1 MPSKPAK
8 SFGYFDMQIFI
19 GQIHSPSS
27 RDRGDFDYLVAK
39 TTEAEVITTV
49 KLEHVLRIVDS
60 GLKMEEELDA
70 LKALL
75 NVNSKDD
82 MIAWFKNHY
91 SYFSFNIHLV
101 TVNA

>member
-1 MPSKPAK
+1 
-8 SFGYFDMQIFI
+8 MQIFI

-27 RDRGDFDYLVAK
+27 LDRDDFDYLVAK
-39 TTEAEVITTV
+39 TTEAEVITTI
-49 KLEHVLRIVDS
+49 KLEYVQRIVDT
-60 GLKMEEELDA
+60 GLETEEELDSM
-70 LKALL
+70 KALL

-82 MIAWFKNHY
+82 MIAWFDNNY

>member
-8 SFGYFDMQIFI
+8 LFGYFDMQIFI
-19 GQIHSPSS
+19 GQIHSPNSDD
-27 RDRGDFDYLVAK
+27 RDDFDYLVAK

-49 KLEHVLRIVDS
+49 KLEYVQRIVDI
-60 GLKMEEELDA
+60 GLETEDELDS

-82 MIAWFKNHY
+82 MIAWFDNY
-91 SYFSFNIHLV
+91 NYFSFNIQLV
-101 TVNA
+101 TVND

>member
-1 MPSKPAK
+1 
-8 SFGYFDMQIFI
+8 MQIFI
-19 GQIHSPSS
+19 GQIHNPNSFA
-27 RDRGDFDYLVAK
+27 RNNFDYLVAK

-49 KLEHVLRIVDS
+49 KLDMVRRIVDTW
-60 GLKMEEELDA
+60 LEMEEELDS

-82 MIAWFKNHY
+82 MIAWFENHY

-101 TVNA
+101 TVND

>member
-1 MPSKPAK
+1 MKL
-8 SFGYFDMQIFI
+8 FI
-19 GQIHSPSS
+19 GQIHSPNSPD
-27 RDRGDFDYLVAK
+27 RDDFDYLVTK
-39 TTEAEVITTV
+39 TSEAEVITTV
-49 KLEHVLRIVDS
+49 KIYMVHQLVDGGLEED
-60 GLKMEEELDA
+60 KDELNS

-82 MIAWFKNHY
+82 MIEWFESNY

>member
-1 MPSKPAK
+1 
-8 SFGYFDMQIFI
+8 MQIFI

-27 RDRGDFDYLVAK
+27 RDRDDFDYLVVM
-39 TTEAEVITTV
+39 TTEAEVITTI
-49 KLEHVLRIVDS
+49 KLEYVQRVVDS
-60 GLKMEEELDA
+60 GLETEDELNS

-82 MIAWFKNHY
+82 MIAWFENNY

-101 TVNA
+101 TVND

>member
-1 MPSKPAK
+1 
-8 SFGYFDMQIFI
+8 MQIFI
-19 GQIHSPSS
+19 GQVHSPGSL
-27 RDRGDFDYLVAK
+27 DPEDFDYLVAK
-39 TTEAEVITTV
+39 TTEAEVITTI
-49 KLEHVLRIVDS
+49 KLEYVQRIVDT
-60 GLKMEEELDA
+60 GLETEDELNS

-82 MIAWFKNHY
+82 MIAWFENHY

>member
-1 MPSKPAK
+1 MKL
-8 SFGYFDMQIFI
+8 FI
-19 GQIHSPSS
+19 GRIHSPNS
-27 RDRGDFDYLVAK
+27 DDLDDFDYLVAK
-39 TTEAEVITTV
+39 TTEAEVITTI
-49 KLEHVLRIVDS
+49 KLECVQRIVDT
-60 GLKMEEELDA
+60 GLETEDELNS

-82 MIAWFKNHY
+82 MIAWFENHY

>member
-1 MPSKPAK
+1 MKL
-8 SFGYFDMQIFI
+8 FI
-19 GQIHSPSS
+19 GQLHTPDSLD
-27 RDRGDFDYLVAK
+27 RDDFDYLVTK
-39 TTEAEVITTV
+39 TSEAEVITTV
-49 KLEHVLRIVDS
+49 KLDMVQRIVDTR
-60 GLKMEEELDA
+60 LETEEEPNS

-82 MIAWFKNHY
+82 MIAWFENHY

>member
-8 SFGYFDMQIFI
+8 SLGYFDMQIFI

-27 RDRGDFDYLVAK
+27 RDFDYLVAK

-49 KLEHVLRIVDS
+49 KLECVQRIVDNE
-60 GLKMEEELDA
+60 LETEEELNS

-82 MIAWFKNHY
+82 MIAWFDNHY
-91 SYFSFNIHLV
+91 SYFSFNIHMV
-101 TVNA
+101 TVND

>member
-1 MPSKPAK
+1 
-8 SFGYFDMQIFI
+8 MQIFI
-19 GQIHSPSS
+19 GQVHTPSS
-27 RDRGDFDYLVAK
+27 RDRDDFDYLVAK

-49 KLEHVLRIVDS
+49 KLEYVQRIVDT
-60 GLKMEEELDA
+60 GLETEDELNS

-82 MIAWFKNHY
+82 MIAWFDSHY
-91 SYFSFNIHLV
+91 SYFSFNIQLV

>member
-1 MPSKPAK
+1 MKL
-8 SFGYFDMQIFI
+8 FI
-19 GQIHSPSS
+19 GQLHTPSS
-27 RDRGDFDYLVAK
+27 VDLDDFDYLVAK

-49 KLEHVLRIVDS
+49 KLDMVQRIIDT
-60 GLKMEEELDA
+60 GLETEEELDS

-82 MIAWFKNHY
+82 MIAWFENHY

-101 TVNA
+101 TVND

>member
-1 MPSKPAK
+1 
-8 SFGYFDMQIFI
+8 MQIFI

-27 RDRGDFDYLVAK
+27 RDRDDFDYLVAK

-49 KLEHVLRIVDS
+49 KLEYVQRVVGS
-60 GLKMEEELDA
+60 GLKMEEELNA

-82 MIAWFKNHY
+82 MIAWFENHY

-101 TVNA
+101 TVND

>member
-8 SFGYFDMQIFI
+8 LFGYSDMQIFI
-19 GQIHSPSS
+19 GQIHSPGSL
-27 RDRGDFDYLVAK
+27 DRDYLVAK
-39 TTEAEVITTV
+39 TTEAEVITTI
-49 KLEHVLRIVDS
+49 KLEYVQRIVDT
-60 GLKMEEELDA
+60 GLEMEGELNS
-70 LKALL
+70 LKELL

-82 MIAWFKNHY
+82 MIAWFENHY

>member
-1 MPSKPAK
+1 
-8 SFGYFDMQIFI
+8 MQIFI
-19 GQIHSPSS
+19 GQVHSPRS
-27 RDRGDFDYLVAK
+27 RDRDDFDYLVAK

-49 KLEHVLRIVDS
+49 KLEYAQLFVDT
-60 GLKMEEELDA
+60 GLETEEELNS

-82 MIAWFKNHY
+82 MIAWFENNY